1 MDTPIKEK
9 EKDME
14 NIESGVQ
21 TFYFEY
27 KQIKIKVI
35 NNEPYFCLEDVCEIL
50 KIKDTKRAKARL
62 DEQGVCDV
70 MTFTSSGFQKKDF
83 ISETNLYRLIFKS
96 HRLENIKFAVWITSE
111 VLPIFTRNKIAKEL
125 IKDIEVLRTN
135 DLEKLRERNS
145 LKWLTTKF
153 KYSIL
158 KITKLEH

>member
-1 MDTPIKEK
+1 
-9 EKDME
+9 ME

-21 TFYFEY
+21 TLYFEY
-27 KQIKIKVI
+27 NRIQMIAIGSD
-35 NNEPYFCLEDVCEIL
+35 PYFNLEDVCEIL

-62 DEQGVCDV
+62 DEQGVCDA
-70 MTFTSSGFQKKDF
+70 MTLTSSGFQKKDF

-96 HRLENIKFAVWITSE
+96 HRLENIKFAVWMTSE

-145 LKWLTTKF
+145 LK
-153 KYSIL
+153 
-158 KITKLEH
+158 

>member
-1 MDTPIKEK
+1 MD
-9 EKDME
+9 
-14 NIESGVQ
+14 NIESGIQ
-21 TFYFEY
+21 TFYFEHNRI
-27 KQIKIKVI
+27 QMMAIGSD
-35 NNEPYFCLEDVCEIL
+35 PYFNLEDVCKIL

-62 DEQGVCDV
+62 DEQGVCDA

-96 HRLENIKFAVWITSE
+96 HRLENIKFAVWMTSE

-145 LKWLTTKF
+145 LK
-153 KYSIL
+153 
-158 KITKLEH
+158 

>member
-1 MDTPIKEK
+1 
-9 EKDME
+9 ME
-14 NIESGVQ
+14 NIENGIQ
-21 TFYFEY
+21 TFYF
-27 KQIKIKVI
+27 KNKKIKIKVI
-35 NNEPYFCLEDVCEIL
+35 DNEPCFHLEDVCEIL

-62 DEQGVCDV
+62 DEQGVCDA

-96 HRLENIKFAVWITSE
+96 RRLGNIKFAVWVMSE
-111 VLPIFTRNKIAKEL
+111 VLPVFIRNKVAKEL
-125 IKDIEVLRTN
+125 IKDLENLREK
-135 DLEKLRERNS
+135 DLEELKERNS

>member
-1 MDTPIKEK
+1 MD
-9 EKDME
+9 
-14 NIESGVQ
+14 NIESGIQ
-21 TFYFEY
+21 TFYFEHNRI
-27 KQIKIKVI
+27 QMMAIGSD
-35 NNEPYFCLEDVCEIL
+35 PYFNLEDVCEIL

-62 DEQGVCDV
+62 DEQGVCDA

-96 HRLENIKFAVWITSE
+96 HRLENIKFAVWMTSE

-145 LKWLTTKF
+145 LKWLITTVF
-153 KYSIL
+153 THSIL
-158 KITKLEH
+158 KTTKSK